1 MTDPIA
7 DMLAR
12 IRNAVRAS
20 LPTVSLPHSKLKEA
34 LARVLEREGYLD
46 GVSVEGGKKLT
57 LKLKL
62 RYVEKVSAISG
73 LRRVSKPGLRRYA
86 GAGAIPKT
94 LTGMGITIL
103 TTPRGVM
110 AGSQAKRENVGGEVL
125 CCVW

>member
-46 GVSVEGGKKLT
+46 GVSVEGSKKLT

-62 RYVEKVSAISG
+62 RYVDKVPAISG

>member
-20 LPTVSLPHSKLKEA
+20 QPTVSVPHSKLKEG

-46 GVSVEGGKKLT
+46 GVFVEGTKKLT

-62 RYVEKVSAISG
+62 RYVEKVSAIRG

-86 GAGAIPKT
+86 GVGSIPNT
-94 LTGMGITIL
+94 LSGMGVTIL
-103 TTPRGVM
+103 TTPRGIM
-110 AGSQAKRENVGGEVL
+110 AGSQARRENVGGEVL